1 MAGRGGRGVRGRQEW
16 RATPGAGPSDGPV
29 CSERETREA
38 RRLVRKDA
46 GSERLVAYSG
56 RGGTGLGR
64 VTQKRAGEAEPGPQ
78 HIDHNRRQG
87 ATRACRDSPEWAEV
101 TPPRSSQLLL

>member
-1 MAGRGGRGVRGRQEW
+1 MEAVECEAGRSGGRHPAPGRAMVPFAQRGKR
-16 RATPGAGPSDGPV
+16 
-29 CSERETREA
+29 ERHG
-38 RRLVRKDA
+38 RLVRKDA